1 MTPNSA
7 LDSREGSP
15 AEVWEGLPA
24 AAWAARLGVAT
35 VEFHTRIGSTSD
47 RARQLVEAGH
57 RLPAIV
63 VADRQSAGRGQRG
76 RRWESDSTRGLWLT
90 AAFAGHG
97 SEDPS
102 LPLRVGLAASRALEA
117 LAPEVR
123 VQVKW
128 PNDLVVGDR
137 KLGGILCE
145 GTPGAVLIGVGL
157 NLNHARSELPV
168 EVVPPAT
175 SLFLEN
181 GTRPVPRGS
190 ALARL
195 ADALTALRA
204 RPDPRIPADD
214 LAALNA
220 RSALKGRRLSA
231 RGVVRDCTG
240 SVRKAADLAATAG
253 EILPDGSLELRDDTG
268 ARSLLIAG
276 SVESWS

>member
-24 AAWAARLGVAT
+24 EAWADKLGIPMM
-35 VEFHTRIGSTSD
+35 EFHSRIGSTSD
-47 RARQLVEAGH
+47 RARQLVEGGH

-63 VADRQSAGRGQRG
+63 VADRQSAGRGRRD

-90 AAFAGHG
+90 AAFAGQG

-128 PNDLVVGDR
+128 PNDVVVGDR

-145 GTPGAVLIGVGL
+145 GMPGAVLIGIGL
-157 NLNHARSELPV
+157 NLNHAEAELPV
-168 EVVPPAT
+168 EVDSPAT
-175 SLFLEN
+175 SLLLEN
-181 GTRPVPRGS
+181 GARPVPRGS

-204 RPDPRIPADD
+204 RPHAGIPADD
-214 LAALNA
+214 LAELNS
-220 RSALKGRRLSA
+220 RSALEGRRLSA
-231 RGVVRDCTG
+231 SGVVRDCTG
-240 SVRKAADLAATAG
+240 SVRRVADLAATVG

-268 ARSLLIAG
+268 ARLQLVAG

>member
-1 MTPNSA
+1 MTRTA
-7 LDSREGSP
+7 LDSRGGSP
-15 AEVWEGLPA
+15 TEVWEGLSA
-24 AAWAARLGVAT
+24 ETWAARLGIPT

-47 RARQLVEAGH
+47 RARQLVEGAR

-63 VADRQSAGRGQRG
+63 VADRQSAGRGRRG

-90 AAFAGHG
+90 AAFAGQG
-97 SEDPS
+97 SEDPA

-117 LAPEVR
+117 LVPAVR

-145 GTPGAVLIGVGL
+145 GMVDAVLIGIGL
-157 NLNHARSELPV
+157 NLHHAEAELPV
-168 EVVPPAT
+168 EVDPPAT
-175 SLFLEN
+175 SLVLQN
-181 GTRPVPRGS
+181 RGRPVPRGS

-204 RPDPRIPADD
+204 RPHTGIPADD
-214 LAALNA
+214 LAELNS
-220 RSALKGRRLSA
+220 RSTLKGRRLSA
-231 RGVVRDCTG
+231 SGVVRDCTG
-240 SVRKAADLAATAG
+240 SVRKVTGLAATAG

-268 ARSLLIAG
+268 ARSALIAG
-276 SVESWS
+276 SVKSWS